1 MPKYYCHEC
10 AIKLNLLSN
19 NYPVTNFT
27 GSSEQLRKFIKHTT
41 PTQSYDINSI
51 FNDKTYSNYKDYIV
65 NTLASGS
72 VEIDDKNR
80 KNIVYCAGKNI
91 GFTYISGSI
100 QIPTDAVK
108 VVLYHNSY
116 KIHSYPTGSAG
127 FVNNVCDNCGKN
139 III

>member
-1 MPKYYCHEC
+1 MTKYYCHEC
-10 AIKLNLLSN
+10 SIELGFLIDNA
-19 NYPVTNFT
+19 PTTNFT
-27 GSSEQLRKFIKHTT
+27 GSSEQLEKFIKHTT

-51 FNDKTYSNYKDYIV
+51 FNDKSYSNYRDYIV

-72 VEIDDKNR
+72 VEIDDQNR

-91 GFTYISGSI
+91 DFTNISGSI

-108 VVLYHNSY
+108 VVLHQNSY

-127 FVNNVCDNCGKN
+127 FVNSTCDKCGKN
-139 III
+139 IIK